1 MYLKIEQSKIKPFF
15 SMDFKLARA
24 LVTQPNWGAPL
35 SRNEGEG
42 RYFIL
47 LRYVLIIAAAY
58 LLLFEGETAAPVVVV
73 TLIAGAFASNVF
85 LSYLREDFLLSPFIA
100 GLTICADIGW
110 IAIGLWH
117 KGSFGSDIFFLYFF
131 VLFLAAIGENLILI
145 ISAAVL
151 LSAFD
156 LTLFVIPGQDRSI
169 WTSSSLIRVPF
180 IFTAALFYG
189 HLTEKVKRERR
200 HALMEKEFAEKM
212 AHVVHAQ
219 TKDLREQAED
229 LRMNY
234 EKALEAN
241 RLKAEFV
248 ATVSHEL
255 RTPLQAIMGYIE
267 ALLDGALGSME
278 GSQKRVLDR
287 MRQNGLY
294 LFDLIVSILNLNRLE
309 VGRFPVRWEEIDV
322 PGLLAEVD
330 RMARHI
336 PGAGDVILEF
346 HVLPGVPVLV
356 SDKDKL
362 RIILHNLVGNAI
374 KFTDKG
380 LITVRADFDS
390 ENQRIEFGVRDT
402 GIGIDEEEMP
412 FIFDMFWQKDRSH
425 TQPGAGI
432 GLGLYIVKRLVD
444 DIMGE
449 VNVESKKGEGSLFR
463 VRVPVNP
470 RFGDKGELQ

>member
-1 MYLKIEQSKIKPFF
+1 MGGSGKV
-15 SMDFKLARA
+15 KLNFLSTQLRPSLSPA
-24 LVTQPNWGAPL
+24 TQPIGDLPL
-35 SRNEGEG
+35 SGNEEEG

-58 LLLFEGETAAPVVVV
+58 LLLFEGESTAPVMVI
-73 TLIAGAFASNVF
+73 TLIAGALASNI
-85 LSYLREDFLLSPFIA
+85 LLSRVRENLLLRPFPV
-100 GLTICADIGW
+100 GLIICADIGW
-110 IAIGLWH
+110 IAAGLWY
-117 KGSFGSDIFFLYFF
+117 KGGFGSDIFFLYFF
-131 VLFLAAIGENLILI
+131 VLFLAAIGEDLILI
-145 ISAAVL
+145 VVAAVL
-151 LSAFD
+151 LSALD
-156 LTLFVIPGQDRSI
+156 LTLFVIPGQDKSI

-200 HALMEKEFAEKM
+200 HALIEKGFAEKM
-212 AHVVHAQ
+212 AHVVQAQ
-219 TKDLREQAED
+219 TKDLREQAEE

-234 EKALEAN
+234 EKALAAN

-309 VGRFPVRWEEIDV
+309 AGRFPVRWEEIDV
-322 PGLLAEVD
+322 PGLLGEVD

-336 PGAGDVILEF
+336 PGAGDVVFEF
-346 HVLPGVPVLV
+346 HAAPGIPILV
-356 SDKDKL
+356 SDGDKL
-362 RIILHNLVGNAI
+362 KIILRNLVGNAV
-374 KFTDKG
+374 KFTEKG
-380 LITVRADFDS
+380 LITARADFDS
-390 ENQRIEFGVRDT
+390 ESQRIEFSVRDT
-402 GIGIDEEEMP
+402 GTGIDEEEMP
-412 FIFDMFWQKDRSH
+412 FIFDMFWQKDKTH
-425 TQPGAGI
+425 TNPRVGI
-432 GLGLYIVKRLVD
+432 GLGLYIVKQLVN

-463 VRVPVNP
+463 VRVPINP
-470 RFGDKGELQ
+470 RFGDKGKLQ

>member
-1 MYLKIEQSKIKPFF
+1 
-15 SMDFKLARA
+15 MDFKLTPAS
-24 LVTQPNWGAPL
+24 VSQPDWNVPV
-35 SRNEGEG
+35 SQNEGER

-73 TLIAGAFASNVF
+73 TLIAGALASNVF
-85 LSYLREDFLLSPFIA
+85 LSYLREDFLLSPFIV

-110 IAIGLWH
+110 IAIGLWY
-117 KGSFGSDIFFLYFF
+117 KGSFGTDIVFLYFF
-131 VLFLAAIGENLILI
+131 VLFLAAVGEDLILI
-145 ISAAVL
+145 VLAAVL
-151 LSAFD
+151 LSALD
-156 LTLFVIPGQDRSI
+156 LALFVIPGQDKSM

-189 HLTEKVKRERR
+189 HLTEKVRRERR
-200 HALMEKEFAEKM
+200 RALMEKEFAEKM

-219 TKDLREQAED
+219 TKDLREQAEE

-267 ALLDGALGSME
+267 ALLDGALGSVE

-294 LFDLIVSILNLNRLE
+294 LFDLIMSILNLNRLE
-309 VGRFPVRWEEIDV
+309 AGRAPVRWEELDV
-322 PGLLAEVD
+322 AGLLGEVE
-330 RMARHI
+330 RMAGHM
-336 PGAGDVILEF
+336 PGAGDLVLRF
-346 HVLPGVPVLV
+346 HVAPLIPVLV
-356 SDKDKL
+356 SDGDKL
-362 RIILHNLVGNAI
+362 KIILRNLVGNAI
-374 KFTDKG
+374 KFTEKG
-380 LITVRADFDS
+380 RITVRADFDPKTH
-390 ENQRIEFGVRDT
+390 RVEFSVRDT
-402 GIGIDEEEMP
+402 GMGVDEEDIP
-412 FIFDMFWQKDRSH
+412 FIFDMYWQKDKSH
-425 TQPGAGI
+425 TRPVAGI
-432 GLGLYIVKRLVD
+432 GLGLYIVKRLVN

-449 VNVESKKGEGSLFR
+449 VDVESKKGEGSLFR
-463 VRVPVNP
+463 VRVPLRP
-470 RFGDKGELQ
+470 ELGEKGKPQ

>member
-1 MYLKIEQSKIKPFF
+1 
-15 SMDFKLARA
+15 MDFKLARA
-24 LVTQPNWGAPL
+24 SVTQLHSDAPL
-35 SRNEGEG
+35 PRNEGEG

-58 LLLFEGETAAPVVVV
+58 LLLFEGETAAPAVVI
-73 TLIAGAFASNVF
+73 TLIAGALVSNVL
-85 LSYLREDFLLSPFIA
+85 LSYLREDFLVSPFTV
-100 GLTICADIGW
+100 GLMICADIGW
-110 IAIGLWH
+110 IAAGLWY

-131 VLFLAAIGENLILI
+131 VLFLAAIGEDLILI
-145 ISAAVL
+145 VVAAVL
-151 LSAFD
+151 LSALD
-156 LTLFVIPGQDRSI
+156 LTLFVIPGQDKSI

-200 HALMEKEFAEKM
+200 HALMEKEFGEKM

-219 TKDLREQAED
+219 TKDLREQAEE

-294 LFDLIVSILNLNRLE
+294 LFDLIMSILNLNRLE
-309 VGRFPVRWEEIDV
+309 AGRAAVRWEELDV
-322 PGLLAEVD
+322 ADLLGEVE
-330 RMARHI
+330 RMARHL
-336 PGAGDVILEF
+336 PGAGDSVLRF
-346 HVLPGVPVLV
+346 HVAPLIPALV
-356 SDKDKL
+356 SDRSKL
-362 RIILHNLVGNAI
+362 QIILRNLVGNAI
-374 KFTDKG
+374 KFTEKG
-380 LITVRADFDS
+380 LITVRADFDPKT
-390 ENQRIEFGVRDT
+390 RRVEFSVRDT
-402 GIGIDEEEMP
+402 GIGVDKEDIP
-412 FIFDMFWQKDRSH
+412 FIFDMYWQKDKSH

-432 GLGLYIVKRLVD
+432 GLGLYIVKRLVN

-449 VNVESKKGEGSLFR
+449 VEVESKKGEGSLFR
-463 VRVPVNP
+463 LRVPVTP
-470 RFGDKGELQ
+470 RFADKGKLQ